1 MTHRVW
7 FLHHII
13 LILILYSNI
22 NKALLYEMQKHLK
35 LDFASKKSLSFILK
49 YFTVFLIA
57 FLFLRNN
64 LIYVLRTLF
73 YLLLVIIIAN
83 LQ

>member
-1 MTHRVW
+1 
-7 FLHHII
+7 
-13 LILILYSNI
+13 
-22 NKALLYEMQKHLK
+22 MQKHLK